1 MNVNITLILV
11 FFLLKCNVIKVSYSH
26 IYVIMQKTIYIL
38 YVLSTLIKIFFI
50 LPLPSPISRDSNNE
64 FTVYL
69 QGWCA
74 KTFAGK

>member
-26 IYVIMQKTIYIL
+26 IYVIMQNTIYLL

-50 LPLPSPISRDSNNE
+50 LPSPISRDANNE